1 MDRSN
6 IRIEDLL
13 PHRDRMLLI
22 DEIIEVD
29 DEKAVTES
37 IVTKEWPLF
46 EDNSVNPI
54 ILIEL
59 TAQTAG
65 VYIGWKE
72 LKENGHTCGKG
83 WIVGVKKAAFYLDKI
98 PLNSRITVSSKKT
111 FIFDNF
117 HEISGIVKIDS
128 DIIGEITLQVFFY
141 GNSESGLKGDY
152 TNE

>member
-1 MDRSN
+1 MNLID

-22 DEIIEVD
+22 DEIIEID
-29 DEKAVTES
+29 DEMAVTKS

-59 TAQTAG
+59 IAQTAG
-65 VYIGWKE
+65 VYIGWNEIK
-72 LKENGHTCGKG
+72 KNGDTCGKG
-83 WIVGVKKAAFYLDKI
+83 WIVGIKKAAFCLDKI
-98 PLNSRITVSSKKT
+98 SLNSHIIVSSKKT

-117 HEISGIVKIDS
+117 HEILGIAKIDS
-128 DIIGEITLQVFFY
+128 DTIGEIILQVFFY
-141 GNSESGLKGDY
+141 GNSLDL
-152 TNE
+152 

>member
-1 MDRSN
+1 MNQIN

-29 DEKAVTES
+29 DEKAVTKS

-59 TAQTAG
+59 IAQTAG

-72 LKENGHTCGKG
+72 IKKNGNTGGKG
-83 WIVGVKKAAFYLDKI
+83 WIVGIKKAAFYLDKI
-98 PLNSRITVSSKKT
+98 SLDSRITVSSQKT

-117 HEISGIVKIDS
+117 HEILGIAKIDS
-128 DIIGEITLQVFFY
+128 DIIGEIILQVFFY
-141 GNSESGLKGDY
+141 GNSLDP
-152 TNE
+152 

>member
-1 MDRSN
+1 MNQID

-22 DEIIEVD
+22 DKIIEVD

-72 LKENGHTCGKG
+72 IKKNRNTYGKG
-83 WIVGVKKAAFYLDKI
+83 WIVGIKKAAFYLDKI
-98 PLNSRITVSSKKT
+98 SLNNRIIVSSKKT

-117 HEISGIVKIDS
+117 YEILGIAKIDS
-128 DIIGEITLQVFFY
+128 DIIGEIILQVFFY
-141 GNSESGLKGDY
+141 VIQDQA
-152 TNE
+152 

>member
-1 MDRSN
+1 MNQIN

-29 DEKAVTES
+29 DEKAVTKS

-59 TAQTAG
+59 IAQTAG

-72 LKENGHTCGKG
+72 IKKSGNTCGKG
-83 WIVGVKKAAFYLDKI
+83 WIVGIKKAAFYLDKI
-98 PLNSRITVSSKKT
+98 SLNSRIIVSSKKT

-117 HEISGIVKIDS
+117 HEILGIAKIDS
-128 DIIGEITLQVFFY
+128 DIIGEIILQVFFY
-141 GNSESGLKGDY
+141 GNSLDP
-152 TNE
+152 

>member
-1 MDRSN
+1 MNRVN

-22 DEIIEVD
+22 DEIIEIND
-29 DEKAVTES
+29 DKAVTES

-59 TAQTAG
+59 IAQTAG
-65 VYIGWKE
+65 VYIGWNEIK
-72 LKENGHTCGKG
+72 KNGNICGKG
-83 WIVGVKKAAFYLDKI
+83 WIVGIKKAAFYLDKI
-98 PLNSRITVSSKKT
+98 SLNNHIIVSSKKT

-117 HEISGIVKIDS
+117 HEILGIAKIDS
-128 DIIGEITLQVFFY
+128 DIIGEIILQVFFH
-141 GNSESGLKGDY
+141 GNS
-152 TNE
+152 